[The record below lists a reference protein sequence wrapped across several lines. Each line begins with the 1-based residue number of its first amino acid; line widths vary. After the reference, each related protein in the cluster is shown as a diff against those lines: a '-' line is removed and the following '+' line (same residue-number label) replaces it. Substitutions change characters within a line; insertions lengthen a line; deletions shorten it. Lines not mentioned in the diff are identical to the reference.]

1 VASSDP
7 KSSPDSTTGGSQGG
21 ALIFMSDASA
31 EAERLSAALRTR
43 GYWVV
48 DVPLGLLAGRV
59 AVQRPSLVVLD
70 ADTPG
75 ITETVQRM
83 QAAGGGK
90 PIDIVLIA
98 EPSNAPPDS
107 RRELVQIAAGL
118 FTRPVNTAEI
128 IARIEQVVG
137 PPGERTDA
145 PAGQATRSPVL
156 VAAARRPYRYEG
168 GKIGQAR
175 PLSGAPPPGT
185 SGPPSGPPSV
195 PGMPPQPPSVVP
207 SMGPASTGRPSS
219 SPPVRAGSVVPQG
232 IGAVPH
238 ARLSPELE
246 LLLGRAE
253 QRVRNIAT
261 VPAAVERLSPDAE
274 VDAVLPADLLAAL
287 DEPIEADEDDDDD
300 DSVAGTAGT
309 GGGTSDTGSRG
320 GSRGG
325 TPAGGTAP
333 GGRSGSVRQDTTGAK
348 SSRVEPEPALA
359 PPPPP
364 AEPPSAPEFGNE
376 APTSPPGRPL
386 PSQPIIST
394 HATALESLEPP
405 LDSSPSR
412 LRLPS
417 DIPASTPASR
427 GEETIS
433 TRPPRVEPPPPTAP
447 QHAMPDRAAAV
458 TRPPPPP
465 PPPIER
471 GALPEIP
478 VALGAG
484 GGLRALARCVAA
496 RYTGAIALEDV
507 VGIRRV
513 VFRDGDFVTAA
524 SSAESE
530 TLVAFLVQRGDL
542 AGDGIARL
550 ARRVPPFGRHAGAA
564 LVAQGHL
571 RQDELWSVLRAH
583 AEWLLGK
590 ITDLSTGA
598 ASLEREVP
606 QRLQAEPGVFGGAT
620 GAEVLLEMT
629 RRTAKP
635 SDAVARI
642 GGRDALLAMGTA
654 RALLAECALSETDQ
668 ALASQADGM
677 SVGDLL
683 TRAGND
689 DFACVIL
696 VLVELGVLH
705 VLGAAKRPAARNLD
719 PEPAPGDDAL
729 DAEALRQR
737 VAARRAL
744 VEEGD
749 YFALLGVARDATSYD
764 LRRAYQTL
772 RKDLDPERVLTA
784 ATVDLRED
792 VDSILEVLDEAYDIL
807 RDPVRRERYR
817 RALERAPD

>member
-1 VASSDP
+1 VASPDP
-7 KSSPDSTTGGSQGG
+7 KSSPDSTGGSQGG

-31 EAERLSAALRTR
+31 EAERLSAALRAR

-59 AVQRPSLVVLD
+59 AVQRPTLVLLD

-75 ITETVQRM
+75 TSETVQRM

-90 PIDIVLIA
+90 PIDILLIG
-98 EPSNAPPDS
+98 EPSSSPPES
-107 RRELVQIAAGL
+107 RRELEQQAVGL
-118 FTRPVNTAEI
+118 FTRPVNADELVV
-128 IARIEQVVG
+128 RIEHLVG
-137 PPGERTDA
+137 APGHRSDV
-145 PAGQATRSPVL
+145 PLGQATRSPVL

-185 SGPPSGPPSV
+185 SGTPSGPPSL
-195 PGMPPQPPSVVP
+195 PTGSSPPPTSP
-207 SMGPASTGRPSS
+207 SMGPPSTGRPSS
-219 SPPVRAGSVVPQG
+219 SPPAGRGGSVVPQG

-253 QRVRNIAT
+253 QRVRSSAN
-261 VPAAVERLSPDAE
+261 VPYAVERLSPDAE

-309 GGGTSDTGSRG
+309 GGGTADTGSR

-325 TPAGGTAP
+325 TPAGGTTP
-333 GGRSGSVRQDTTGAK
+333 GGRAGSARQDTTGAPG
-348 SSRVEPEPALA
+348 SRADAA

-364 AEPPSAPEFGNE
+364 PEPPSAPEFGNE
-376 APTSPPGRPL
+376 APTSPPGRPI
-386 PSQPIIST
+386 PSRPLST
-394 HATALESLEPP
+394 RATTALDPLDPP

-412 LRLPS
+412 LPLPS
-417 DIPASTPASR
+417 DIPPPSR
-427 GEETIS
+427 TDETVS
-433 TRPPRVEPPPPTAP
+433 TRPPRAEQPPPTAP
-447 QHAMPDRAAAV
+447 GHAAPEAAAAL

-465 PPPIER
+465 PSRAER
-471 GALPEIP
+471 SPLPDIP
-478 VALGAG
+478 VALGVG

-496 RYTGAIALEDV
+496 RYTGAMALEDA

-542 AGDGIARL
+542 GADGAQRV

-571 RQDELWSVLRAH
+571 RQDELWTVLRAH

-590 ITDLSTGA
+590 ITDLATGA

-635 SDAVARI
+635 SDAITRL
-642 GGRDALLAMGTA
+642 GGRDVLLATGGA
-654 RALLAECALSETDQ
+654 RALLAECALSEPDQ
-668 ALASQADGM
+668 TLALQADGM
-677 SVGDLL
+677 TLGDLL
-683 TRAGND
+683 ARAGND
-689 DFACVIL
+689 DFACVVL
-696 VLVELGVLH
+696 VLVELGILLVQ
-705 VLGAAKRPAARNLD
+705 GTSKRPVVRE
-719 PEPAPGDDAL
+719 PEAPAGWDSL
-729 DAEALRQR
+729 DADALRQR

-764 LRRAYQTL
+764 LRRAYQSL

-784 ATVDLRED
+784 ATVDLRDD

>member
-1 VASSDP
+1 MASSDP

-21 ALIFMSDASA
+21 TLIFMSDASA

-70 ADTPG
+70 ADAPS
-75 ITETVQRM
+75 IADTVQRM
-83 QAAGGGK
+83 QAAAGGK
-90 PIDIVLIA
+90 PIDVVLIA
-98 EPSNAPPDS
+98 EPTSSPPES
-107 RRELVQIAAGL
+107 RKELEQRATGL

-137 PPGERTDA
+137 PPGELGNS
-145 PAGQATRSPVL
+145 PATSARSPVL
-156 VAAARRPYRYEG
+156 VAATRRPYRYEG

-185 SGPPSGPPSV
+185 SGTPSGPPSM
-195 PGMPPQPPSVVP
+195 PTAPPQPPSVVP
-207 SMGPASTGRPSS
+207 SLGPPSSGRPSS
-219 SPPVRAGSVVPQG
+219 SPPVRTGSVVPQG

-253 QRVRNIAT
+253 QRVRNSAN
-261 VPAAVERLSPDAE
+261 VPAAGERLSPEAE

-287 DEPIEADEDDDDD
+287 DEPIESDEDDDDD

-325 TPAGGTAP
+325 TPVGGTTP
-333 GGRSGSVRQDTTGAK
+333 GGRTGSALQKDTTGAQ
-348 SSRVEPEPALA
+348 SSRADAAPFPA
-359 PPPPP
+359 PP
-364 AEPPSAPEFGNE
+364 AEPPSSPEFGNE

-386 PSQPIIST
+386 PSQPVIST

-412 LRLPS
+412 LPLAS
-417 DIPASTPASR
+417 DAPASR
-427 GEETIS
+427 AEETVS
-433 TRPPRVEPPPPTAP
+433 TRPPRMEAPPPTAP
-447 QHAMPDRAAAV
+447 QHPMPERASAV
-458 TRPPPPP
+458 TRAPPPPP
-465 PPPIER
+465 PPLAER
-471 GALPEIP
+471 GALPDIP

-484 GGLRALARCVAA
+484 GGLRTLARCVAA
-496 RYTGAIALEDV
+496 RYTGAIALEDA

-530 TLVAFLVQRGDL
+530 TLVAFLLQRGDL
-542 AGDGIARL
+542 AGDGVQRL

-571 RQDELWSVLRAH
+571 RQDELWTVLRAH

-635 SDAVARI
+635 SDAITRV

-654 RALLAECALSETDQ
+654 RALLAECALSEPDQ

-683 TRAGND
+683 ARAGND

-705 VLGAAKRPAARNLD
+705 VQTAGKRPAAHE
-719 PEPAPGDDAL
+719 PEPPPGYDRM

-784 ATVDLRED
+784 ATVDLRDD
-792 VDSILEVLDEAYDIL
+792 VDSIIEVLDEAYDIL